1 MIEAI
6 LLTLNDA
13 PALCMRQRDV
23 AEQPSANIH
32 LLVAALTEYSQAL
45 PRLRQPEHWGSSA
58 SQRCLRLRHAL
69 QARPKP
75 RRLELDCLWVVADMV
90 LTFDAVLQRGQA
102 TRGAAFPY
110 EPQNYNI
117 TGDSGRGGGSGS
129 LGLIGIN
136 LSYHTHA
143 LGGGVAGPI

>member
-23 AEQPSANIH
+23 AEQPSAKIH
-32 LLVAALTEYSQAL
+32 LLVALTEYSQAL
-45 PRLRQPEHWGSSA
+45 PRLRQPEHWGSRA

-90 LTFDAVLQRGQA
+90 LTIDALLRREQA
-102 TRGAAFPY
+102 TPR
-110 EPQNYNI
+110 
-117 TGDSGRGGGSGS
+117 SGIP
-129 LGLIGIN
+129 L
-136 LSYHTHA
+136 
-143 LGGGVAGPI
+143 